1 MFLKQNINCF
11 LCNIQIRT
19 RKSIKLCPK
28 CNKIKNFIIQDGMDK
43 MQILISNNKPPEY

>member
-19 RKSIKLCPK
+19 RKNVKLCPK
-28 CNKIKNFIIQDGMDK
+28 CIKIKNFIIKDGVDK
-43 MQILISNNKPPEY
+43 MQNLLTKPPQY